1 MSKDWYRNGWNRNN
15 LLFTSGDRERS
26 LGQGITN
33 CVYTNNRFDL
43 QPKIHATQS
52 DLCLLILSTSLLV
65 DICRSGAVTQ
75 DFILSR
81 WGRRRSFLSLFNL
94 WATLLSPLSGS
105 KFLEWQA
112 ENRRTSG
119 TMRYFEIIIYGSL
132 GNWKYYSLLTGSSEG
147 VAFKNV

>member
-43 QPKIHATQS
+43 QSKIHATQS

-105 KFLEWQA
+105 KFLEWQG

-119 TMRYFEIIIYGSL
+119 TMYGGPQVHTEFQKVTPNS
-132 GNWKYYSLLTGSSEG
+132 NNSHRIQITHTECK
-147 VAFKNV
+147 